1 MIPQLCSVIFP
12 FYTSCPSEFHAKHLV
27 AYESTTHIH
36 GAGNREGSLL
46 SFPDAV
52 LTAFAM

>member
-36 GAGNREGSLL
+36 GAGNRDGSLL